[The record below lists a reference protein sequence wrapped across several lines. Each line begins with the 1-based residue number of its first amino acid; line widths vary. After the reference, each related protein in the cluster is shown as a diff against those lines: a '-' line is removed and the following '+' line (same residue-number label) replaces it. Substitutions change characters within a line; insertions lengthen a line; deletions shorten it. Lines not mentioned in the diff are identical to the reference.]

1 MKLSIS
7 NIAWTSEQDETVYGR
22 MRECGFE
29 GLEIAPTRI
38 FPENPY
44 EHRQEAAEWAHGL
57 RRAYGFSVPSMQSI
71 WYGRPEKLFG
81 TKEER
86 KALAEYT
93 KKAIDFAEAVG
104 CRNLVFGCPRNRCL
118 PEKRETQAGDRI
130 ENGNKTTDVEG
141 WNNKREGEQE
151 SEWMETA
158 SRFFRELGEYALA
171 HGTVIGM
178 EANPPMYHTNF
189 INTTKEALELV
200 KRVDSRGF
208 LLNLDVG
215 TMLACGEDCTE
226 LQGSVRLINHVH
238 ISEPGLKP
246 VQKRALHQEL
256 KKILREEHYDG
267 FVSIEMGKT
276 EDGSLRALKDA
287 MAYVQFLFRHDG
299 TGTKQTDSGQA
310 EGK

>member
-7 NIAWTSEQDETVYGR
+7 NIAWTEEQDEMVYGW

-71 WYGRPEKLFG
+71 WYGRTEGLFG
-81 TKEER
+81 SPEER
-86 KALAEYT
+86 KILTEYT
-93 KKAIDFAEAVG
+93 KKAIDFAASIG
-104 CRNLVFGCPRNRCL
+104 CHNLVFGCPRNRCI
-118 PEKRETQAGDRI
+118 PESSVKKAADRTRKENESVDTEGRNGRGDR
-130 ENGNKTTDVEG
+130 
-141 WNNKREGEQE
+141 EQE
-151 SEWMETA
+151 AEWMETA
-158 SRFFRELGEYALA
+158 VSFFRELGEYARMC
-171 HGTVIGM
+171 GTVIGM

-200 KRVDSRGF
+200 RRVDSRGF

-226 LQGSVRLINHVH
+226 LQGSIRLINHVH

-246 VQKRALHQEL
+246 VQKRVLHREL
-256 KKILREEHYDG
+256 KKILWEEHYDG

-276 EDGSLRALKDA
+276 EDGSLGALRSA
-287 MAYVQFLFRHDG
+287 MAYVQSVFEPE
-299 TGTKQTDSGQA
+299 Q
-310 EGK
+310 